1 MITENKQRSIT
12 TRHYSYLFA
21 DGPVTDVFESAEGS
35 RMWTIVDP
43 GEVSEF
49 TEEGSNVK
57 EGKLDRFQF

>member
-1 MITENKQRSIT
+1 MITENKQRSIP
-12 TRHYSYLFA
+12 TRHYSYLFT
-21 DGPVTDVFESAEGS
+21 DGHVTDVFESAEGS

-49 TEEGSNVK
+49 TKEGITVE